1 MGFIDS
7 HRFSK
12 RCGVREDL
20 IPELP
25 HVRNARYAAISI
37 AALQIGDLLMALLA
51 VLHQAPPRPSQQRA
65 SDEMNKPIGITA
77 KGSQSGRRAKS
88 MQRSPLG
95 GMMRPNGGRPD
106 DRATGYRR

>member
-1 MGFIDS
+1 
-7 HRFSK
+7 
-12 RCGVREDL
+12 L
-20 IPELP
+20 ITAFPPMIATHPNPDNGIGRRKLKPE
-25 HVRNARYAAISI
+25 RYAAISVAAQQI
-37 AALQIGDLLMALLA
+37 ADLLIALLA
-51 VLHQAPPRPSQQRA
+51 VKHQAPPRPSQQRA